1 MKREENDNYKIMFSI
16 YDNVSELYEAPFVD
30 INKGTALRRINDL
43 MTQNP
48 TSPYAKFPDNFVLMS
63 VGLWNDKTGYIFCDK
78 AEIVMELN
86 EITQKE

>member
-1 MKREENDNYKIMFSI
+1 MKKDENTNYKIMFSI

-30 INKGTALRRINDL
+30 INKGTALRRIDDL
-43 MTQNP
+43 MQSNP
-48 TSPYAKFPDNFVLMS
+48 QSPYAKFPDNFILMS

-78 AEIVMELN
+78 AEKVMELN

>member
-48 TSPYAKFPDNFVLMS
+48 TSPYAKFPDNFVLTS

-78 AEIVMELN
+78 AETVMELN
-86 EITQKE
+86 EIQQKE

>member
-30 INKGTALRRINDL
+30 VNKGTALRRINDL
-43 MTQNP
+43 MTSNP
-48 TSPYAKFPDNFVLMS
+48 TSPYAKFPDNFVLTS
-63 VGLWNDKTGYIFCDK
+63 VGLWNDKTGYIFSDK
-78 AEIVMELN
+78 AETVMELN